1 MYSYLNIS
9 GVSFAVLIESLSEGP
24 SEGSR
29 VLLLNCRFVVIN
41 LLFSTHSQHLISIPP
56 FSMELSICLQSRC
69 PISEGSLSEYFDAS
83 SAS

>member
-9 GVSFAVLIESLSEGP
+9 GVSFTVLIESLSGGP

-29 VLLLNCRFVVIN
+29 ALLVNCRFVVIN

-69 PISEGSLSEYFDAS
+69 PISEGSLSECFDAS